1 MLFGALALATV
12 TYVGCKDYDD
22 DIDNLQTQID
32 ANAAGLAELQAK
44 VNAGNWVTD
53 VKTITG
59 GFEITFNN
67 GNKYSIVN
75 GKDGSV
81 VKIGANGNWFIDN
94 VDTGKPA
101 RGEKGETGAT
111 GPQGP
116 QGETGA
122 TGPQGPQGETGATGP
137 QGPQGETGATG
148 PQGPQGETGATG
160 PQGPQGETGA
170 TGPQGPQGETGATG
184 PQGPQGLTGPAG
196 KSPFIGDGTG
206 EFEKDYWYFYDDAT
220 DKWVK
225 GDYSSATVYA
235 VQNEG
240 LPSFT
245 LHVKDKTTGTEL
257 TTILPTAALI
267 SSIEGVTIENGK
279 ITAGGT
285 KELKLSY
292 AQCKADFTFGMGDEK
307 KEFKKNDLLI
317 TNSGVLNALINP
329 VGPDFSDSKYQIY
342 LMNSQNNSQEEANFV
357 ISKIE
362 QNKTAKP
369 LTRATEAKVNRGVYD
384 LTVTL
389 KDGLN
394 LENALPADEAYA
406 FCTKDAWNNEIISAY
421 DVKIKPEAVTS
432 ATKLVDAAVSAK
444 VGEVQVLDDLAA
456 AATTTPM
463 DLSTVYAYYYKL
475 AADAPEGV
483 TLGTNE
489 AGKQTITSTKGQEAK
504 VEVCYITTNGIPFD
518 GEAHEGIDYSSVG
531 GSSAPAKLTVTFKQ
545 IETKSLA
552 AQTVVWNKSE
562 KSDIVVSAAN
572 IKAIKDAITAAKLA
586 SSTATVN
593 DGDKVKFSGIG
604 ASGDTKYDNLK
615 LTVAA
620 AYKGTMEVVLTVDV
634 DATKQIIFK
643 MPVTVDYKAP
653 VFTKT
658 SGMWTEDGKVS
669 LLINETKNVDKIQSI
684 SLEREIG
691 SIFTTWS
698 AITGGV
704 SSGIYNS
711 ITYAIDKNGDDPV
724 GSVANDKFTVD
735 MAHAKDNMAFSVN
748 VNCQP
753 NDATEPASIANQKIQ
768 FISLS
773 ELLKSEFG
781 ATDAKKGITT
791 AYTAETIDS
800 EIDVL
805 GDIVWKDRKG
815 KAMWPTADN
824 NTYDTGTLTTA
835 DAVLALYGYSI
846 KVELS
851 DKTNFKFDSTGQ
863 KLILTD
869 AGKALKGLVKDL
881 VVTVTIT
888 PSISWSAT
896 SPAAVVKTVTFPTA
910 LFAD

>member
-101 RGEKGETGAT
+101 RGEK
-111 GPQGP
+111 
-116 QGETGA
+116 GETGA

-329 VGPDFSDSKYQIY
+329 VGPDFTDSKYQIY
-342 LMNSQNNSQEEANFV
+342 LMNSQNEANFV

-432 ATKLVDAAVSAK
+432 ATKLADAAVSAK

-456 AATTTPM
+456 AATTTPPM

-545 IETKSLA
+545 IDTKSLA

-562 KSDIVVSAAN
+562 KSDIAVSAAN

-604 ASGDTKYDNLK
+604 VSGDTKYDDLK

-620 AYKGTMEVVLTVDV
+620 AYKGTMEAVLTVDV

-643 MPVTVDYKAP
+643 MPVTVDYKMP

-658 SGMWTEDGKVS
+658 SGMWTEDDEVS
-669 LLINETKNVDKIQSI
+669 LLINETKNGDKIQSI
-684 SLEREIG
+684 SLEREMG

-698 AITGGV
+698 AITEGV
-704 SSGIYNS
+704 NAGIYNN
-711 ITYAIDKNGDDPV
+711 ITYAIDKNGEDPV
-724 GSVANDKFTVD
+724 GSESNGKFTVD
-735 MAHAKDNMAFSVN
+735 MEHAKDNMALTVN

-753 NDATEPASIANQKIQ
+753 NDAAEPASIANQKVK

-773 ELLKSEFG
+773 KLLTSTFG

-791 AYTAETIDS
+791 AYTAETIDA

-815 KAMWPTADN
+815 KNMWPTAN
-824 NTYDTGTLTTA
+824 GETYDTSVLTTA
-835 DAVLALYGYSI
+835 DDVLALYGYSI

-851 DKTNFKFDSTGQ
+851 DKVNFEFDANK
-863 KLILTD
+863 KLKLTTV
-869 AGKALKGLVKDL
+869 GKALKGLVQDL

>member
-160 PQGPQGETGA
+160 PQGPQG
-170 TGPQGPQGETGATG
+170 
-184 PQGPQGLTGPAG
+184 LTGPAG

-267 SSIEGVTIENGK
+267 SSLEGVTIENGK

-292 AQCKADFTFGMGDEK
+292 AQCKADFTFGMEDEK

-329 VGPDFSDSKYQIY
+329 VGPDFTDSKYQIY
-342 LMNSQNNSQEEANFV
+342 LMNSQNEANFV

-394 LENALPADEAYA
+394 LETALPADEAYA

-518 GEAHEGIDYSSVG
+518 GETHEGIDYSSVG

-562 KSDIVVSAAN
+562 KSDIAVSAAN
-572 IKAIKDAITAAKLA
+572 IKAIKDAITTAKLA
-586 SSTATVN
+586 SSTATAN
-593 DGDKVKFSGIG
+593 DGDKVKFSGI

-615 LTVAA
+615 LTVTA
-620 AYKGTMEVVLTVDV
+620 AYKGTMEAVLTVDV
-634 DATKQIIFK
+634 DATKQIVFK
-643 MPVTVDYKAP
+643 LPVTVDYKTP

-669 LLINETKNVDKIQSI
+669 LLINETKNADKIQSI
-684 SLEREIG
+684 SLEREMG
-691 SIFTTWS
+691 SIFTTWN

-704 SSGIYNS
+704 TSGIYNS
-711 ITYAIDKNGDDPV
+711 ITYDVDKNGDDHV

-735 MAHAKDNMAFSVN
+735 MAHAKDNMAFSVD

-791 AYTAETIDS
+791 AYTAKTIDS

-851 DKTNFKFDSTGQ
+851 DKTNFRFSTGQ

-896 SPAAVVKTVTFPTA
+896 SPAPVVKTVTFPTA

>member
-101 RGEKGETGAT
+101 RGEK
-111 GPQGP
+111 
-116 QGETGA
+116 
-122 TGPQGPQGETGATGP
+122 GETGATGP

-735 MAHAKDNMAFSVN
+735 MAHAKDNMAFSVD

-896 SPAAVVKTVTFPTA
+896 SPAPVVKTVTFPTA

>member
-1 MLFGALALATV
+1 MKKNFVRVMLFGALTLATV

-53 VKTITG
+53 IKSITG

-81 VKIGANGNWFIDN
+81 VEIGENGNWFIDGA
-94 VDTGKPA
+94 DTGKPA

-111 GPQGP
+111 GPVGP
-116 QGETGA
+116 V
-122 TGPQGPQGETGATGP
+122 GPEGPVGP
-137 QGPQGETGATG
+137 VGPEGSVG
-148 PQGPQGETGATG
+148 PVGPEG
-160 PQGPQGETGA
+160 PVGPVCPE
-170 TGPQGPQGETGATG
+170 GPIGPVG
-184 PQGPQGLTGPAG
+184 PEGPAGPAG

-267 SSIEGVTIENGK
+267 SSLEGVTIENGK

-292 AQCKADFTFGMGDEK
+292 AQCKADFTFGMEDEK

-329 VGPDFSDSKYQIY
+329 VGPDFTDSKYQIY
-342 LMNSQNNSQEEANFV
+342 LMNSQNEANFV

-394 LENALPADEAYA
+394 LETALPADEAYA

-531 GSSAPAKLTVTFKQ
+531 GCSAPAKLTVTFKQ

-562 KSDIVVSAAN
+562 KSDIAVSAAN

-593 DGDKVKFSGIG
+593 DGDK
-604 ASGDTKYDNLK
+604 
-615 LTVAA
+615 
-620 AYKGTMEVVLTVDV
+620 EV
-634 DATKQIIFK
+634 QWYWCF
-643 MPVTVDYKAP
+643 
-653 VFTKT
+653 
-658 SGMWTEDGKVS
+658 W
-669 LLINETKNVDKIQSI
+669 
-684 SLEREIG
+684 
-691 SIFTTWS
+691 
-698 AITGGV
+698 
-704 SSGIYNS
+704 
-711 ITYAIDKNGDDPV
+711 
-724 GSVANDKFTVD
+724 
-735 MAHAKDNMAFSVN
+735 
-748 VNCQP
+748 
-753 NDATEPASIANQKIQ
+753 
-768 FISLS
+768 
-773 ELLKSEFG
+773 
-781 ATDAKKGITT
+781 
-791 AYTAETIDS
+791 
-800 EIDVL
+800 
-805 GDIVWKDRKG
+805 
-815 KAMWPTADN
+815 
-824 NTYDTGTLTTA
+824 
-835 DAVLALYGYSI
+835 
-846 KVELS
+846 
-851 DKTNFKFDSTGQ
+851 
-863 KLILTD
+863 
-869 AGKALKGLVKDL
+869 
-881 VVTVTIT
+881 
-888 PSISWSAT
+888 
-896 SPAAVVKTVTFPTA
+896 
-910 LFAD
+910 

>member
-1 MLFGALALATV
+1 MKKKFVRVMLFGALALATV

-122 TGPQGPQGETGATGP
+122 TGPQGPQGETGAT
-137 QGPQGETGATG
+137 
-148 PQGPQGETGATG
+148 GPQGETGATG

>member
-1 MLFGALALATV
+1 MKKKFVRVMLFGALALATV

-101 RGEKGETGAT
+101 RGEK
-111 GPQGP
+111 
-116 QGETGA
+116 GETGA

-329 VGPDFSDSKYQIY
+329 VGPDFTDSKYQIY
-342 LMNSQNNSQEEANFV
+342 LMNSQNEANFV

-562 KSDIVVSAAN
+562 KSDIAVSAAN
-572 IKAIKDAITAAKLA
+572 IKAIKDAITTAKLA
-586 SSTATVN
+586 SSTATAN
-593 DGDKVKFSGIG
+593 DGDKVKFSGI

-615 LTVAA
+615 LTVTA
-620 AYKGTMEVVLTVDV
+620 AYKGTMEAVLTVDV
-634 DATKQIIFK
+634 DATKQIVFK
-643 MPVTVDYKAP
+643 LPVTVDYKTP

-669 LLINETKNVDKIQSI
+669 LLINETKNADKIQSI
-684 SLEREIG
+684 SLEREMG
-691 SIFTTWS
+691 SIFTTWN

-704 SSGIYNS
+704 TSGIYNS
-711 ITYAIDKNGDDPV
+711 ITYAIDKNGEDPV
-724 GSVANDKFTVD
+724 GSESDGKFTVD
-735 MAHAKDNMAFSVN
+735 MDHAKDNMALTVN
-748 VNCQP
+748 VNCRP
-753 NDATEPASIANQKIQ
+753 NDAAEPASIANQKVK

-773 ELLKSEFG
+773 KLLTSTFG

-791 AYTAETIDS
+791 AYTAETIDA

-815 KAMWPTADN
+815 KNMWPTAN
-824 NTYDTGTLTTA
+824 GETYDTSVLTTA
-835 DAVLALYGYSI
+835 DDVLALYGYSI

-851 DKTNFKFDSTGQ
+851 DKVYFKFDANK
-863 KLILTD
+863 KLKLTAD
-869 AGKALKGLVKDL
+869 GKALKGLVQDL

>member
-1 MLFGALALATV
+1 MKKKFVRVMLFGALALATV

-53 VKTITG
+53 VKTISG

-122 TGPQGPQGETGATGP
+122 TGPQGPQGETGAT
-137 QGPQGETGATG
+137 
-148 PQGPQGETGATG
+148 GPQGETGATG

-698 AITGGV
+698 AITDGV

>member
-1 MLFGALALATV
+1 MKKNFVRVMLFGALTLATV

-53 VKTITG
+53 IKSITG

-81 VKIGANGNWFIDN
+81 VEIGENGNWFIDD

-111 GPQGP
+111 GPVGP
-116 QGETGA
+116 V
-122 TGPQGPQGETGATGP
+122 GPEGPVGP
-137 QGPQGETGATG
+137 VGPEGSVG
-148 PQGPQGETGATG
+148 PVGPEG
-160 PQGPQGETGA
+160 PVGPV
-170 TGPQGPQGETGATG
+170 GPEGPIG
-184 PQGPQGLTGPAG
+184 PVGPEGPAGPAG

-206 EFEKDYWYFYDDAT
+206 EFEKDYWYFYDDVT
-220 DKWVK
+220 NKWVK

-257 TTILPTAALI
+257 TSILPTAALI
-267 SSIEGVTIENGK
+267 SSIEGVNIDNNGK
-279 ITAGGT
+279 ITTGGT

-432 ATKLVDAAVSAK
+432 ATKLADAAVSAK

-456 AATTTPM
+456 AATTTPPM

-545 IETKSLA
+545 IDTKSLA

-562 KSDIVVSAAN
+562 KSDIAVSAAN

-620 AYKGTMEVVLTVDV
+620 AYKGTMEAVLTVDV

-643 MPVTVDYKAP
+643 MPVTVDYKMP

-658 SGMWTEDGKVS
+658 SGMWTEDDEVS
-669 LLINETKNVDKIQSI
+669 LLINETKNGDKIQSI
-684 SLEREIG
+684 SLEREMG

-698 AITGGV
+698 AITEGV
-704 SSGIYNS
+704 NAGIYNN
-711 ITYAIDKNGDDPV
+711 ITYAIDKNGEDPV
-724 GSVANDKFTVD
+724 GSESNGKFTVD
-735 MAHAKDNMAFSVN
+735 MEHAKDNMALTVN

-753 NDATEPASIANQKIQ
+753 NDAAEPASIANQKVK

-773 ELLKSEFG
+773 KLLTSTFG

-791 AYTAETIDS
+791 AYTAETIDA

-815 KAMWPTADN
+815 KNMWPTAN
-824 NTYDTGTLTTA
+824 GETYDTSVLTTA
-835 DAVLALYGYSI
+835 DDVLALYGYSI

-851 DKTNFKFDSTGQ
+851 DKVNFEFDANK
-863 KLILTD
+863 KLKLTTV
-869 AGKALKGLVKDL
+869 GKALKGLVQDL

-896 SPAAVVKTVTFPTA
+896 SPAPVVKTVTFPTA

>member
-1 MLFGALALATV
+1 MKKNFVRVMLFGALTLATV

-53 VKTITG
+53 IKSITG

-81 VKIGANGNWFIDN
+81 VEIGENGNWFIDG

-111 GPQGP
+111 GPVGP
-116 QGETGA
+116 V
-122 TGPQGPQGETGATGP
+122 GPEGPVGP
-137 QGPQGETGATG
+137 VGPEGSVG
-148 PQGPQGETGATG
+148 PVGPEG
-160 PQGPQGETGA
+160 PVGPV
-170 TGPQGPQGETGATG
+170 GPEGPIG
-184 PQGPQGLTGPAG
+184 PVGPEGPAGPAG

-257 TTILPTAALI
+257 TSILPTAALI
-267 SSIEGVTIENGK
+267 SSIEGVNINNGK
-279 ITAGGT
+279 ITTGGT

-329 VGPDFSDSKYQIY
+329 VGPDFTDSKYQIY
-342 LMNSQNNSQEEANFV
+342 LMNSQNEANFV

-394 LENALPADEAYA
+394 LETALPADEAYA

-562 KSDIVVSAAN
+562 KSDIAVSAAN
-572 IKAIKDAITAAKLA
+572 IKAIKDAITTAKLA
-586 SSTATVN
+586 SSTATAN
-593 DGDKVKFSGIG
+593 DGDKVKFSGI

-615 LTVAA
+615 LTVTA
-620 AYKGTMEVVLTVDV
+620 AYKGTMEAVLTVDV

-643 MPVTVDYKAP
+643 MPVTVDYKMP

-658 SGMWTEDGKVS
+658 SGMWTEDDEVS
-669 LLINETKNVDKIQSI
+669 LLINETKNGDKIQSI
-684 SLEREIG
+684 SLEREMG

-704 SSGIYNS
+704 TSGIYNS
-711 ITYAIDKNGDDPV
+711 ITYAIDKNGEDPV
-724 GSVANDKFTVD
+724 GSESDGKFTVD
-735 MAHAKDNMAFSVN
+735 MDHAKDNMALTVN
-748 VNCQP
+748 VNCRP
-753 NDATEPASIANQKIQ
+753 NDAAEPASIANQKVK

-773 ELLKSEFG
+773 KLLTSTFG

-791 AYTAETIDS
+791 AYTAETIDA

-815 KAMWPTADN
+815 KNMWPTAN
-824 NTYDTGTLTTA
+824 GETYDTSVLTTA
-835 DAVLALYGYSI
+835 DDVLALYGYSI

-851 DKTNFKFDSTGQ
+851 DKVYFKFDANK
-863 KLILTD
+863 KLKLTAD
-869 AGKALKGLVKDL
+869 GKALKGLVQDL

>member
-1 MLFGALALATV
+1 MKKNFVRVMLFGALTLATV

-53 VKTITG
+53 IKSITG

-81 VKIGANGNWFIDN
+81 VEIGENGNWFIDGA
-94 VDTGKPA
+94 DTGKPA

-111 GPQGP
+111 GPVGP
-116 QGETGA
+116 V
-122 TGPQGPQGETGATGP
+122 GPEGPVGP
-137 QGPQGETGATG
+137 VGPEGSVG
-148 PQGPQGETGATG
+148 PVGPEG
-160 PQGPQGETGA
+160 PVGPV
-170 TGPQGPQGETGATG
+170 GPEGPIG
-184 PQGPQGLTGPAG
+184 PVGPEGPAGPAG

-267 SSIEGVTIENGK
+267 SSLEGVTIENGK

-329 VGPDFSDSKYQIY
+329 VGPDFTDSKYQIY
-342 LMNSQNNSQEEANFV
+342 LMNSQNEANFV

-518 GEAHEGIDYSSVG
+518 GETHEGIDYSSVG

-620 AYKGTMEVVLTVDV
+620 AYKGTMEAVLTVDV

-643 MPVTVDYKAP
+643 MPVTVDYKMP

-658 SGMWTEDGKVS
+658 SGMWTEDDEVS
-669 LLINETKNVDKIQSI
+669 LLINETKNGDKIQSI
-684 SLEREIG
+684 SLEREMG

-698 AITGGV
+698 AITEGV
-704 SSGIYNS
+704 NAGIYNN
-711 ITYAIDKNGDDPV
+711 ITYAIDKNGEDPV
-724 GSVANDKFTVD
+724 GSESDGKFTVD
-735 MAHAKDNMAFSVN
+735 MDHAKDNMALTVN

-753 NDATEPASIANQKIQ
+753 NDAAEPASIANQKVK

-773 ELLKSEFG
+773 KLLTSTFG

-791 AYTAETIDS
+791 AYTAETIDA

-815 KAMWPTADN
+815 KNMWPTAN
-824 NTYDTGTLTTA
+824 GETYDTSVLTTA
-835 DAVLALYGYSI
+835 DDVLALYGYSI

-896 SPAAVVKTVTFPTA
+896 SPAPVVKTVTFPTA

>member
-1 MLFGALALATV
+1 MKKNFVRIMLFGALTLATV

-53 VKTITG
+53 IKSITG

-81 VKIGANGNWFIDN
+81 VEIGENGNWFIDG

-111 GPQGP
+111 GPVGP
-116 QGETGA
+116 E
-122 TGPQGPQGETGATGP
+122 GPVGPVGP
-137 QGPQGETGATG
+137 EGSVGPVG
-148 PQGPQGETGATG
+148 PEGPVG
-160 PQGPQGETGA
+160 PVGPE
-170 TGPQGPQGETGATG
+170 GPIGPVG
-184 PQGPQGLTGPAG
+184 PEGPAGPAG

-206 EFEKDYWYFYDDAT
+206 EFEKDYWYFYDDVT
-220 DKWVK
+220 NKWVK

-257 TTILPTAALI
+257 TSILPTAALI
-267 SSIEGVTIENGK
+267 SSIEGVNIDNNGK
-279 ITAGGT
+279 ITTGGT

-432 ATKLVDAAVSAK
+432 ATKLADAAVSAK

-456 AATTTPM
+456 AATTTPPM

-545 IETKSLA
+545 IDTKSLA

-562 KSDIVVSAAN
+562 KSDIAVSAAN

-620 AYKGTMEVVLTVDV
+620 AYKGTMEAVLTVDV

-643 MPVTVDYKAP
+643 MPVTVDYKMP

-658 SGMWTEDGKVS
+658 SGMWTEDDEVS
-669 LLINETKNVDKIQSI
+669 LLINETKNGDKIQSI
-684 SLEREIG
+684 SLEREMG

-698 AITGGV
+698 AITEGV
-704 SSGIYNS
+704 NAGIYNN
-711 ITYAIDKNGDDPV
+711 ITYAIDKNGEDPV
-724 GSVANDKFTVD
+724 GSESNGKFTVD
-735 MAHAKDNMAFSVN
+735 MEHAKDNMALTVN

-753 NDATEPASIANQKIQ
+753 NDAAEPASIANQKVK

-773 ELLKSEFG
+773 KLLTSTFG

-791 AYTAETIDS
+791 AYTAETIDA

-815 KAMWPTADN
+815 KNMWPTAN
-824 NTYDTGTLTTA
+824 GETYDTSVLTTA
-835 DAVLALYGYSI
+835 DDVLALYGYSI

-851 DKTNFKFDSTGQ
+851 DKVNFEFDANK
-863 KLILTD
+863 KLKLTTV
-869 AGKALKGLVKDL
+869 GKALKGLVQDL

-896 SPAAVVKTVTFPTA
+896 SPAPVVKTVTFPTA

>member
-1 MLFGALALATV
+1 MKKNFVRVMLFGALTLATV

-101 RGEKGETGAT
+101 RGEK
-111 GPQGP
+111 
-116 QGETGA
+116 
-122 TGPQGPQGETGATGP
+122 GETGATGP

-329 VGPDFSDSKYQIY
+329 VGPDFTDSKYQIY
-342 LMNSQNNSQEEANFV
+342 LMNSQNEANFV

-562 KSDIVVSAAN
+562 KSDIAVSAAN

-620 AYKGTMEVVLTVDV
+620 AYKGTMEAVLTVDV

-643 MPVTVDYKAP
+643 MPVTVDYKMP

-658 SGMWTEDGKVS
+658 SGMWTEDDEVS
-669 LLINETKNVDKIQSI
+669 LLINETKNGDKIQSI
-684 SLEREIG
+684 SLEREMG

-704 SSGIYNS
+704 TSGIYNS
-711 ITYAIDKNGDDPV
+711 ITYAIDKNGEDPV
-724 GSVANDKFTVD
+724 GSESDGKFTVD
-735 MAHAKDNMAFSVN
+735 MDHAKDNMALTVN
-748 VNCQP
+748 VNCRP
-753 NDATEPASIANQKIQ
+753 NDAAEPASIANQKVK

-773 ELLKSEFG
+773 KLLTSTFG

-791 AYTAETIDS
+791 AYTAETIDA

-815 KAMWPTADN
+815 KNMWPTAN
-824 NTYDTGTLTTA
+824 GETYDTSVLTTA
-835 DAVLALYGYSI
+835 DDVLALYGYSI

-851 DKTNFKFDSTGQ
+851 DKVYFKFDANK
-863 KLILTD
+863 KLKLTAD
-869 AGKALKGLVKDL
+869 GKALKGLVQDL

>member
-101 RGEKGETGAT
+101 RGEK
-111 GPQGP
+111 
-116 QGETGA
+116 
-122 TGPQGPQGETGATGP
+122 GETGATGP

>member
-1 MLFGALALATV
+1 MKKKFVRVMLFGALALATV

-101 RGEKGETGAT
+101 RGEK
-111 GPQGP
+111 
-116 QGETGA
+116 
-122 TGPQGPQGETGATGP
+122 GETGATGP

-329 VGPDFSDSKYQIY
+329 VGPDFTDSKYQIY
-342 LMNSQNNSQEEANFV
+342 LMNSQNEANFV

-421 DVKIKPEAVTS
+421 DVKIKPEAVTN
-432 ATKLVDAAVSAK
+432 ATKLADAAVSAK

-562 KSDIVVSAAN
+562 KSDIAVSAAN
-572 IKAIKDAITAAKLA
+572 IKAIKDAITTAKLA
-586 SSTATVN
+586 SSTATAN
-593 DGDKVKFSGIG
+593 DGDKVKFSGI
-604 ASGDTKYDNLK
+604 ASGDTKYDDLK

-643 MPVTVDYKAP
+643 MPVTVDYKMP

-658 SGMWTEDGKVS
+658 SGMWTEDDEVS
-669 LLINETKNVDKIQSI
+669 LLINETKNGDKIQSI
-684 SLEREIG
+684 SLEREMG

-704 SSGIYNS
+704 TSGIYNS
-711 ITYAIDKNGDDPV
+711 ITYAIDKNGEDPV
-724 GSVANDKFTVD
+724 GSESDGKFTVD
-735 MAHAKDNMAFSVN
+735 MDHAKDNMALTVN

-753 NDATEPASIANQKIQ
+753 NDAAEPASIANQKVK

-773 ELLKSEFG
+773 KLLTSTFG

-791 AYTAETIDS
+791 AYTAETIDA

-815 KAMWPTADN
+815 KNMWPTAN
-824 NTYDTGTLTTA
+824 GETYDTSVLTTA
-835 DAVLALYGYSI
+835 DDVLALYGYSI

-851 DKTNFKFDSTGQ
+851 DKVNFEFDSTGKKV
-863 KLILTD
+863 KLTS
-869 AGKALKGLVKDL
+869 AGLALQGLVKDL

>member
-101 RGEKGETGAT
+101 RGEK
-111 GPQGP
+111 
-116 QGETGA
+116 GETGA

-805 GDIVWKDRKG
+805 GDIV
-815 KAMWPTADN
+815 
-824 NTYDTGTLTTA
+824 
-835 DAVLALYGYSI
+835 
-846 KVELS
+846 
-851 DKTNFKFDSTGQ
+851 
-863 KLILTD
+863 
-869 AGKALKGLVKDL
+869 
-881 VVTVTIT
+881 
-888 PSISWSAT
+888 
-896 SPAAVVKTVTFPTA
+896 
-910 LFAD
+910 

>member
-1 MLFGALALATV
+1 MKKNFVRVMLFGALTLATV

-53 VKTITG
+53 IKSITG

-81 VKIGANGNWFIDN
+81 VEIGENGNWFIDG

-111 GPQGP
+111 GPVGP
-116 QGETGA
+116 V
-122 TGPQGPQGETGATGP
+122 GPEGPVGP
-137 QGPQGETGATG
+137 VGPEGSVG
-148 PQGPQGETGATG
+148 PVGPEG
-160 PQGPQGETGA
+160 PVGPV
-170 TGPQGPQGETGATG
+170 GPEGPIG
-184 PQGPQGLTGPAG
+184 PVGPEGPAGPAG

-206 EFEKDYWYFYDDAT
+206 EFEKDYWYFYDDVT
-220 DKWVK
+220 NKWVK

-267 SSIEGVTIENGK
+267 SSLEGVTIENGK

-292 AQCKADFTFGMGDEK
+292 AQCKADFTFGMEDEK

-329 VGPDFSDSKYQIY
+329 VGPDFTDSKYQIY

-432 ATKLVDAAVSAK
+432 ATKLADAAVSAK

-545 IETKSLA
+545 IDTKSLA

-562 KSDIVVSAAN
+562 KSDIAVSAAN
-572 IKAIKDAITAAKLA
+572 IKAIKDAITTAKLA
-586 SSTATVN
+586 SSTATAN
-593 DGDKVKFSGIG
+593 DGDKVKFSGI

-615 LTVAA
+615 LTVTA
-620 AYKGTMEVVLTVDV
+620 AYKGTMEAVLTVDV

-643 MPVTVDYKAP
+643 MPVTVDYKMP

-658 SGMWTEDGKVS
+658 SGMWTEDDEVS
-669 LLINETKNVDKIQSI
+669 LLINETKNGDKIQSI
-684 SLEREIG
+684 SLEREMG

-698 AITGGV
+698 AITEGV
-704 SSGIYNS
+704 NAGIYNN
-711 ITYAIDKNGDDPV
+711 ITYAIDKNGEDPV
-724 GSVANDKFTVD
+724 GSESNGKFTVD
-735 MAHAKDNMAFSVN
+735 MEHAKDNMALTVN

-753 NDATEPASIANQKIQ
+753 NDAAEPASIANQKVK

-773 ELLKSEFG
+773 KLLTSTFG

-846 KVELS
+846 KVERS

-896 SPAAVVKTVTFPTA
+896 SPAPVVKTVTFPTA

>member
-1 MLFGALALATV
+1 MKKNFVRVMLFGALTLATV

-53 VKTITG
+53 IKSITG

-81 VKIGANGNWFIDN
+81 VEIGENGNWFIDG

-111 GPQGP
+111 GPVGP
-116 QGETGA
+116 V
-122 TGPQGPQGETGATGP
+122 GPEGPVGP
-137 QGPQGETGATG
+137 VGPEGSVG
-148 PQGPQGETGATG
+148 PVGPEG
-160 PQGPQGETGA
+160 PVGPV
-170 TGPQGPQGETGATG
+170 GPEGPIG
-184 PQGPQGLTGPAG
+184 PVGPEGPVGPVGPEGPIGPVGPEGPAGPAG

-267 SSIEGVTIENGK
+267 SSLEGVTIENGK

-292 AQCKADFTFGMGDEK
+292 AQCKADFTFGMEDEK

-329 VGPDFSDSKYQIY
+329 VGPDFTDSKYQIY
-342 LMNSQNNSQEEANFV
+342 LMNSQNEANFV

-394 LENALPADEAYA
+394 LETALPADEAYA

-518 GEAHEGIDYSSVG
+518 GETHEGIDYSSVG

-562 KSDIVVSAAN
+562 KSDIAQQLILRQSKTLLLLLN
-572 IKAIKDAITAAKLA
+572 LLA
-586 SSTATVN
+586 Q
-593 DGDKVKFSGIG
+593 
-604 ASGDTKYDNLK
+604 LPR
-615 LTVAA
+615 L
-620 AYKGTMEVVLTVDV
+620 TME
-634 DATKQIIFK
+634 
-643 MPVTVDYKAP
+643 
-653 VFTKT
+653 
-658 SGMWTEDGKVS
+658 
-669 LLINETKNVDKIQSI
+669 
-684 SLEREIG
+684 
-691 SIFTTWS
+691 
-698 AITGGV
+698 
-704 SSGIYNS
+704 
-711 ITYAIDKNGDDPV
+711 
-724 GSVANDKFTVD
+724 
-735 MAHAKDNMAFSVN
+735 
-748 VNCQP
+748 
-753 NDATEPASIANQKIQ
+753 
-768 FISLS
+768 
-773 ELLKSEFG
+773 
-781 ATDAKKGITT
+781 
-791 AYTAETIDS
+791 
-800 EIDVL
+800 
-805 GDIVWKDRKG
+805 
-815 KAMWPTADN
+815 
-824 NTYDTGTLTTA
+824 
-835 DAVLALYGYSI
+835 I
-846 KVELS
+846 K
-851 DKTNFKFDSTGQ
+851 
-863 KLILTD
+863 
-869 AGKALKGLVKDL
+869 
-881 VVTVTIT
+881 
-888 PSISWSAT
+888 
-896 SPAAVVKTVTFPTA
+896 
-910 LFAD
+910 

>member
-1 MLFGALALATV
+1 MKKNFVRVMLFGALTLATV

-53 VKTITG
+53 IKSITG

-81 VKIGANGNWFIDN
+81 VEIGENGNWFIDG

-111 GPQGP
+111 GPVGP
-116 QGETGA
+116 V
-122 TGPQGPQGETGATGP
+122 GPEGPVGP
-137 QGPQGETGATG
+137 VGPEGSVG
-148 PQGPQGETGATG
+148 PVGPEG
-160 PQGPQGETGA
+160 PVGPV
-170 TGPQGPQGETGATG
+170 GPEGPIG
-184 PQGPQGLTGPAG
+184 PVGPEGPAGPAG

-267 SSIEGVTIENGK
+267 SSLEGVTIENGK

-292 AQCKADFTFGMGDEK
+292 AQCKADFTFGMEDEK

-329 VGPDFSDSKYQIY
+329 VGPDFTDSKYQIY
-342 LMNSQNNSQEEANFV
+342 LMNSQNEANFV

-562 KSDIVVSAAN
+562 KSDIAVSAAN

-620 AYKGTMEVVLTVDV
+620 ACKGTMEVVLTVDV

-643 MPVTVDYKAP
+643 MPVTVDYKMP

-658 SGMWTEDGKVS
+658 SGMWTEDDEVS
-669 LLINETKNVDKIQSI
+669 LLINETKNGDKIQSI
-684 SLEREIG
+684 SLEREMG

-698 AITGGV
+698 AITEGV
-704 SSGIYNS
+704 NAGIYNN
-711 ITYAIDKNGDDPV
+711 ITYAIDKNGEDPV
-724 GSVANDKFTVD
+724 GSESNGKFTVD
-735 MAHAKDNMAFSVN
+735 MDHAKDNMALTVN

-753 NDATEPASIANQKIQ
+753 NDAAEPASIANQKVK

-773 ELLKSEFG
+773 KLLTSTFG

-791 AYTAETIDS
+791 AYTAETIDA

-846 KVELS
+846 KVERS

-896 SPAAVVKTVTFPTA
+896 SPAPVVKTVTFPTA

>member
-101 RGEKGETGAT
+101 RGEK
-111 GPQGP
+111 
-116 QGETGA
+116 
-122 TGPQGPQGETGATGP
+122 GETGATGP

-329 VGPDFSDSKYQIY
+329 VGPDFTDSKYQIY
-342 LMNSQNNSQEEANFV
+342 LMNSQNEANFV

-394 LENALPADEAYA
+394 LETALPADEAYA

-421 DVKIKPEAVTS
+421 DVKIKPEAVTN
-432 ATKLVDAAVSAK
+432 ATKLADAAVSAK

-562 KSDIVVSAAN
+562 KSDIAVSAAN
-572 IKAIKDAITAAKLA
+572 IKAIKDAITTAKLA
-586 SSTATVN
+586 SSTATAN
-593 DGDKVKFSGIG
+593 DGDKVKFSGI

-615 LTVAA
+615 LTVTA
-620 AYKGTMEVVLTVDV
+620 AYKGTMEAVLTVE
-634 DATKQIIFK
+634 T
-643 MPVTVDYKAP
+643 P

-669 LLINETKNVDKIQSI
+669 LLINETKNADKIQSI
-684 SLEREIG
+684 SLEREMG
-691 SIFTTWS
+691 SIFTTWN

-704 SSGIYNS
+704 TSGIYNS
-711 ITYAIDKNGDDPV
+711 ITYDVDKNGDDHV

-735 MAHAKDNMAFSVN
+735 MAHAKDNMAFSVD

-791 AYTAETIDS
+791 AYTAETIDA

-815 KAMWPTADN
+815 KNMWPTAN
-824 NTYDTGTLTTA
+824 GETYDTSVLTTA
-835 DAVLALYGYSI
+835 DDVLALYGYSI

-851 DKTNFKFDSTGQ
+851 DKVYFKFDANK
-863 KLILTD
+863 KLKLTAD
-869 AGKALKGLVKDL
+869 GKALKGLVQDL

>member
-101 RGEKGETGAT
+101 RGEK
-111 GPQGP
+111 
-116 QGETGA
+116 GETGA

-329 VGPDFSDSKYQIY
+329 VGPDFTDSKYQIY
-342 LMNSQNNSQEEANFV
+342 LMNSQNEANFV

-432 ATKLVDAAVSAK
+432 ATKLADAAVSAK

-456 AATTTPM
+456 AATTTPPM

-620 AYKGTMEVVLTVDV
+620 AYKGTMEAVLTVDV

-643 MPVTVDYKAP
+643 MPVTVDYKMP

-658 SGMWTEDGKVS
+658 SGMWTEDDEVS
-669 LLINETKNVDKIQSI
+669 LLINETKNGDKIQSI
-684 SLEREIG
+684 SLEREMG

-704 SSGIYNS
+704 TSGIYNS
-711 ITYAIDKNGDDPV
+711 ITYAIDKNGEDPV
-724 GSVANDKFTVD
+724 GSESDGKFTVD
-735 MAHAKDNMAFSVN
+735 MDHAKDNMALTVN

-753 NDATEPASIANQKIQ
+753 NDAAEPASIANQKVK

-773 ELLKSEFG
+773 KLLTSTFG

-791 AYTAETIDS
+791 AYTAETIDA

-815 KAMWPTADN
+815 KNMWPTAN
-824 NTYDTGTLTTA
+824 GETYDTSVLTTA
-835 DAVLALYGYSI
+835 DDVLALYGYSI

-851 DKTNFKFDSTGQ
+851 DKVYFKFDANK
-863 KLILTD
+863 KLKLTAD
-869 AGKALKGLVKDL
+869 GKALKGLVQDL

>member
-122 TGPQGPQGETGATGP
+122 TGPQGPQGETGAT
-137 QGPQGETGATG
+137 
-148 PQGPQGETGATG
+148 GPQGETGATG

-329 VGPDFSDSKYQIY
+329 VGPDFSDRKYQIY